1 MKKINTAVVAS
12 TVIVLFM
19 FGCLLLLGG
28 CSKGKKQMTLQTL
41 LEGYLTKEV
50 AVSMWDSEKSKA
62 VLSTFMVAEVNP
74 DYVVVTE
81 QGEKVKKIAIPF
93 SNISNIILSETPPV
107 IVLNDQIMLTGFG
120 ETIDN
125 LGYVGSRI
133 DRLRPSSKPGQQ

>member
-1 MKKINTAVVAS
+1 MKKISTAVVAS
-12 TVIVLFM
+12 TVIILFM
-19 FGCLLLLGG
+19 FGCLLLVG
-28 CSKGKKQMTLQTL
+28 CSKGKKQMTLQSL

-50 AVSMWDSEKSKA
+50 AVSMWDSERSKP
-62 VLSTFMVAEVNP
+62 VLSTFIVAEVNP

-133 DRLRPSSKPGQQ
+133 ERLRPSSKPVQQ

>member
-1 MKKINTAVVAS
+1 MKKISIAMVAS
-12 TVIVLFM
+12 TVIVLFLL
-19 FGCLLLLGG
+19 GCLLLSG

-62 VLSTFMVAEVNP
+62 VLSTFMVVEANQ
-74 DYVVVTE
+74 DYVMVTE

-133 DRLRPSSKPGQQ
+133 ERLRPSSESEQ